1 MTADPGVTEPP
12 SVWSDTPLEVPPEP
26 LELRLA
32 MHEAVVAGA
41 HWDDAFGGG
50 VAVGALL
57 WDRWGSALEAAG
69 LERAA
74 FDEIVLGY
82 RRELW
87 FWFLGER
94 TWLQAV
100 EGLAGRLSRRLPS
113 S

>member
-1 MTADPGVTEPP
+1 MTADPGVTELP
-12 SVWSDTPLEVPPEP
+12 SVSSDPTFQVPPEP

-32 MHEAVVAGA
+32 IYEAVVAGQQ
-41 HWDDAFGGG
+41 WDDAFGGG
-50 VAVGALL
+50 AAVGAAL

-69 LERAA
+69 LQRAA

-82 RRELW
+82 QRELW

-100 EGLAGRLSRRLPS
+100 EGLVGRVSRRLPS
-113 S
+113 R